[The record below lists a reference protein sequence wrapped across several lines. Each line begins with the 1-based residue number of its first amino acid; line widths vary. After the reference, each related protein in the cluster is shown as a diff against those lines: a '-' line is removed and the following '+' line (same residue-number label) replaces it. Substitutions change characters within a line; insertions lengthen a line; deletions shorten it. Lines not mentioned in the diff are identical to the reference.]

1 MKRDLMNLAGRTICA
16 VVFVIVVASVSHAQE
31 SRGGGRL
38 VGTWDAAVQI
48 TDCQSGNVLNAFSS
62 IASFNQGGTSVGS
75 TAGLPQASRTPEHGV
90 WRHISGNRYEFKS
103 KSFSFNAAGVATG
116 YIVLRHE
123 IELNESADAY
133 TSAGGVTVY
142 LLNGTQ
148 VGGGCSTAIGTR
160 FDF

>member
-1 MKRDLMNLAGRTICA
+1 MNFAGRTILA
-16 VVFVIVVASVSHAQE
+16 ALFTVVITGVSLAQDFKG
-31 SRGGGRL
+31 GGGRL
-38 VGTWDAAVQI
+38 VGTWDAEVQI
-48 TDCQSGNVLNAFSS
+48 TDCQTGNVSETFAS

-75 TAGLPQASRTPEHGV
+75 TAGRPQSSRTPEHGV
-90 WRHISGNRYEFKS
+90 WRHIGGNRYEFKS
-103 KSFSFNAAGVATG
+103 KSFNFNAMGVATG

-123 IELNESADAY
+123 IVLDETADTY

-148 VGGGCSTAIGTR
+148 VGSGCSAAVGTR